1 MIIIANG
8 REFPTVWFGS
18 VEANKTIMFG
28 IIDARPLSEIARD
41 FEYALRIEKK
51 SETEGNEIYVDNG
64 RVLSILRPDA
74 AKDNVQITV
83 ERGAKLEN
91 ID

>member
-1 MIIIANG
+1 MIAIVNG
-8 REFPTVWFGS
+8 KEYQAKWFWPHMDKP
-18 VEANKTIMFG
+18 VVMLEITDN
-28 IIDARPLSEIARD
+28 RPLSEIARD